1 MIDQIDIIKNKL
13 YSHILFI
20 RENLI
25 NDDFESFNSYIV
37 DITNKYQDIID
48 YLDRIILTSENF
60 FKAQVAD
67 ARHKYK
73 IMNLNGRD
81 VVLPYGLYEKIDI
94 FLNQVLDD
102 INSLELKKIIS
113 LDSHRALN
121 LENIQSHLTCLDN
134 IETRL
139 YDFFHSIVDYKSDK
153 NLPFDSL
160 ERQISY
166 YYKKFETLSNS
177 SLN

>member
-121 LENIQSHLTCLDN
+121 LENIQSHLTYLDN